1 MLTYVRWINFNSF
14 NAKRFLNFVM
24 SVLFLKH
31 PKSSCSTGEDQ
42 NWTTKFKDYF
52 TIEKYLID
60 STKRCVIVVIKR
72 RNTNV
77 YSYRRNGS
85 GSEDRY
91 VELFDSTRS
100 T

>member
-1 MLTYVRWINFNSF
+1 
-14 NAKRFLNFVM
+14 M
-24 SVLFLKH
+24 SVLLLKH

-42 NWTTKFKDYF
+42 NWTTKFEDYF
-52 TIEKYLID
+52 KIEKRLID
-60 STKRCVIVVIKR
+60 STRRCVIVVIKR
-72 RNTNV
+72 RNTKV

-85 GSEDRY
+85 RSEDRY